1 MSSNNYTDSLVP
13 VRFYRPYD
21 ANFFTVDNRPL
32 VDINTNV
39 NLVNNGADSISG
51 ANQFLTLID
60 QSTAVNTV
68 LVYIEQAWSQGFLLN
83 VKVANTNTGAVSIIT
98 DGSSTGPTAP
108 VEMNDTPLTGGEL
121 IAGNWYILSFNGD
134 AYNIVAGTA
143 GTVSA
148 NAATASGQAVTQQT
162 LLNEEPVS
170 LVEVACTSLDVANAS
185 TLSGTATA
193 SSSASGSTDGVQVQ
207 QLTQG
212 AAYSASFIDWTNVTN
227 STPLNVGQTASFFVT
242 SHVANVP
249 LHISCG
255 ENEIY
260 EITLINFAG
269 STTNNDIVLLPNNT
283 GYAGQFY
290 IGGMEID
297 PTNGSTYYTYNGTAA
312 EYSIQLPPYFQI
324 TSANFGAGFYFDDIS
339 GSTNTPYLRVMKVF
353 TGTPSSP
360 AIGLNVSG
368 GGIYATPST
377 SDVGMGTNLSVA
389 VWDNTSTAYTDLGT
403 VLIAPDAEWQILVR
417 RIA

>member
-1 MSSNNYTDSLVP
+1 MTVNNYTDSLVP

-249 LHISCG
+249 LRISCG

-290 IGGMEID
+290 LGGMEVGPI
-297 PTNGSTYYTYNGTAA
+297 NFSNYYTYNGTAA
-312 EYSIQLPPYFQI
+312 EYSIQPPPYFQI
-324 TSANFGAGFYFDDIS
+324 TSANYGAGFYFDDIY
-339 GSTNTPYLRVMKVF
+339 GATNTPYLRVMQVF
-353 TGTPSSP
+353 TGTSSSP
-360 AIGLNVSG
+360 AMGLNVSG

-403 VLIAPDAEWQILVR
+403 VLIVPDAEWQILVR